1 MPYILEIRLVRQL
14 QSSSWHQGV
23 GGVKHIV
30 QSPLK
35 VPTHVGELH
44 HKQDEFLVMVLSKLS
59 PVRACKQVSSRKLD
73 LLPQ

>member
-14 QSSSWHQGV
+14 QSSSRHQGV
-23 GGVKHIV
+23 GGVKHVV

-44 HKQDEFLVMVLSKLS
+44 HKQDEFFVMVQTKLS
-59 PVRACKQVSSRKLD
+59 LVKRMRTRKQQKN
-73 LLPQ
+73 